1 MVYVIAAAAAKS
13 NESLED
19 EGEGEGDEQGAL
31 LRNDAGPA
39 ANSPM
44 TSGESIA
51 SDDPAPPA
59 VSHPLGLDWPPMT
72 QLLRPPITVTHTK
85 QVSRTGTGRP
95 RPAPQEPDDDDDADD
110 GPKLGLGDFIFYSVL
125 VGKAA
130 EEAPI
135 GIAIGCSYAILSG
148 MVARDNR

>member
-19 EGEGEGDEQGAL
+19 EGEGDEQGAL

-51 SDDPAPPA
+51 SDNPAPSA
-59 VSHPLGLDWPPMT
+59 VSKGQSIAYLSST
-72 QLLRPPITVTHTK
+72 RI
-85 QVSRTGTGRP
+85 GR
-95 RPAPQEPDDDDDADD
+95 R
-110 GPKLGLGDFIFYSVL
+110 
-125 VGKAA
+125 
-130 EEAPI
+130 
-135 GIAIGCSYAILSG
+135 
-148 MVARDNR
+148 